1 MTKPPRDPQTI
12 AMWRYAQIEP
22 LLHEDLR
29 AAGRGELLRQL
40 SRTNV
45 VWPSG
50 EVKPVSKASLYRWLE
65 RYEESGL
72 SGLAPRPRSDRGKE
86 HRTFPPG
93 VMDAAILHLTEDPT
107 QSLPFLGR
115 VLEAEFAEQE
125 AVVAPS
131 TLQRRLAAHP
141 DYARIKRAR
150 KQERRRTRFC
160 AREPH
165 DIWQTDAKG
174 PVTIRLTNAL
184 MLTFHVLSILDDA
197 TRAVLAAI
205 VSLKAN
211 LGAAVRVFRKA
222 ALRFGLPKSLY
233 ADRATIFDAHSF
245 RSGLAQ
251 MGSYRI
257 PTKPRNA
264 AARGKI
270 EAYHRTLSLWFFER
284 LPGQQVV
291 DLAHLQQLL
300 DGVIDGMYQTHKHR
314 SIGCSPAKA
323 LGGRVSPRAVPP
335 TRLTEAFRQERRL
348 KAHQKTGEVV
358 IDQVTYLVPDALRG
372 QRLCFLIDPPGEVE
386 PLVKDPASDKL
397 LSLRRAQVAPQ
408 DHDATLTEE
417 SPARWGIGPL
427 QVITDKVRGQTRPLG
442 EPGFGLPELLALLG
456 QLAGRHVPQSDA
468 EAAMIQRIYRKAG
481 PWGRRPTEAAV
492 ALIGQQLGP
501 GRPVKTYLDALLAR
515 VVTSNKN
522 DKNPKP

>member
-22 LLHEDLR
+22 LLHEDLQ
-29 AAGRGELLRQL
+29 AEGRGELVRQL
-40 SRTNV
+40 SRTGV

-50 EVKPVSKASLYRWLE
+50 EVKPVSKASFYRWLE
-65 RYEESGL
+65 RFEASGL
-72 SGLAPRPRSDRGKE
+72 SGLAPRPRSDRGE
-86 HRTFPPG
+86 AHRKFPPG
-93 VMDAAILHLTEDPT
+93 LIDAAILRLTEDPT
-107 QSLPFLGR
+107 QSLPFLSEL
-115 VLEAEFAEQE
+115 LEAEFAEQE
-125 AVVAPS
+125 AAVATS

-141 DYARIKRAR
+141 DYARIRRAR
-150 KQERRRTRFC
+150 KQERQRTRFC

-205 VSLKAN
+205 VARKAN
-211 LGAAVRVFRKA
+211 LAAAVRVFRRA

-233 ADRATIFDAHSF
+233 ADRATIFDAHAF

-291 DLAHLQQLL
+291 DPAHLQQLL
-300 DGVIDGMYQTHKHR
+300 DGIIDGLYQTHKHR
-314 SIGCSPAKA
+314 SLGCSPAKA
-323 LGGRVSPRAVPP
+323 LGGRVSSRAVPP

-348 KAHQKTGEVV
+348 KAHRKTGEVV

-386 PLVKDPASDKL
+386 PLVKDPASGKL

-408 DHDATLTEE
+408 DHDAAPAQE
-417 SPARWGIGPL
+417 SPTRWGMGPL
-427 QVITDKVRGQTRPLG
+427 QVITDRVRGQTRPLG

-456 QLAGRHVPQSDA
+456 QLAGRHVPQSAA
-468 EAAMIQRIYRKAG
+468 EAALIQRVYRKAG
-481 PWGRRPTEAAV
+481 PWGRKPTEAAI
-492 ALIGQQLGP
+492 AMIGQQLGP
-501 GRPVKTYLDALLAR
+501 GRPIKTYLDALMAR
-515 VVTSNKN
+515 VVTSHKD
-522 DKNPKP
+522 DKNTKP